1 MTDLLLNGAMR
12 VGGWLAQGDANS
24 AVADAAAPA
33 GGPASAAPT
42 GSSAGGFA
50 QILIFVGIFVVFYL
64 LVLRPQQKRA
74 KQHGAF
80 LSDLKVGVRVVTTGG
95 MFGKIVSL
103 EGNEAKIE
111 IADKVVIRILKSQ
124 IAGAE
129 ANAAEAVANT
139 TAR

>member
-24 AVADAAAPA
+24 AVADAVAPA

-42 GSSAGGFA
+42 GGGAGGFA

-80 LSDLKVGVRVVTTGG
+80 LNELKVGVRVVTTGG
-95 MFGKIVSL
+95 MFGKIVAL